1 VCNLLGLYAGDD
13 SDSDSDS
20 SIQSAEDDQVDGDA
34 RGNVK
39 TARSRIE
46 DDLGMLVSYTSLI
59 HRTSRQGDVSKAYE
73 FEPSAAP
80 DDNDKAQA
88 IPLSTQFT
96 SYAQATLQRIMGPE
110 NWVLLQRDRPNF
122 TSRLVQTII
131 RRWKRLAYRLTR
143 SEQQQTSIPA
153 SEMTVTLPIRRDVAP
168 GSTLRAQPVSPDP
181 HFTTSPGKITALSE
195 ARSGGSTLRPDMIL
209 SQPDKPAQS
218 ERTATV
224 AVTSGLAYPSCPKMR
239 RVNNT
244 KVEYHCRYC
253 DEYRIEA
260 CKIEGE
266 MRTWQ

>member
-1 VCNLLGLYAGDD
+1 VCNILDLYAGDD
-13 SDSDSDS
+13 SDSESDS

-59 HRTSRQGDVSKAYE
+59 HRTSRQGNESKAYE
-73 FEPSAAP
+73 FEPGAAP
-80 DDNDKAQA
+80 DDNDDGQA

-110 NWVLLQRDRPNF
+110 NWFLLQRERPQF

-131 RRWKRLAYRLTR
+131 RRWRRLAYRLTR
-143 SEQQQTSIPA
+143 SEKQQMSNPV
-153 SEMTVTLPIRRDVAP
+153 SESTVALPNKRDFALE
-168 GSTLRAQPVSPDP
+168 STAGAQPVSSYLQS
-181 HFTTSPGKITALSE
+181 TMLPGKTAAMSE
-195 ARSGGSTLRPDMIL
+195 ARSGGSTLRPDVVL
-209 SQPDKPAQS
+209 SRPDKPIKS

-224 AVTSGLAYPSCPKMR
+224 AVTSALAYPSCPKIR

-244 KVEYHCRYC
+244 EVEFQCRYC

-260 CKIEGE
+260 CKSGGE
-266 MRTWQ
+266 TRIWQ